1 MSILLTCNNTLH
13 TGCTFPEG
21 KEMIKVNK
29 DIGTM
34 RDVCL
39 NLKGKVVILAET
51 NFFSVVFIRC
61 TLDVSIFLY

>member
-1 MSILLTCNNTLH
+1 
-13 TGCTFPEG
+13 
-21 KEMIKVNK
+21 MIKVNK

-51 NFFSVVFIRC
+51 NFFSVVFVRC
-61 TLDVSIFLY
+61 TLDVYIFLY